1 MNIEG
6 QAKFAKF
13 FFQSWRNMNESMGI
27 NDWGNRGE
35 MKRQACEFVV
45 ELDGGSEAD
54 AEAVRLLLDRPISRQ
69 KSG

>member
-13 FFQSWRNMNESMGI
+13 FFQLNESMGI